1 MVEGLQAMRPRS
13 QHIRRPPNRFLFGG
27 WTYAGCLK
35 RDIGKFPG
43 FGRLPRPPCA
53 ARTLNDR
60 DEEIIAG
67 RPDPWTRGD
76 KCIPKKGARQKRNA
90 RFRPIPATGIF
101 SGLTGP

>member
-1 MVEGLQAMRPRS
+1 MRRYRRPNSEAALRGDQWAASLRGIEWMVEGLQTMRPRS

-27 WTYAGCLK
+27 WTYAGRLN

-60 DEEIIAG
+60 DEGDYSRADRAG
-67 RPDPWTRGD
+67 DGRG
-76 KCIPKKGARQKRNA
+76 
-90 RFRPIPATGIF
+90 
-101 SGLTGP
+101 